1 VVNSS
6 PLTFLNG
13 CVARLFV
20 FTMGKRIALVV
31 GGCVFV
37 VVLMAVMMVQQAS
50 AVCSVPLTT
59 GTGGGTSVL
68 EHV

>member
-1 VVNSS
+1 MVNSS

-31 GGCVFV
+31 GGVFV

-59 GTGGGTSVL
+59 GTGGGT
-68 EHV
+68 